1 MSELRREENNME
13 RNSRRVLVGTVVSAS
28 AEKTIT
34 VLVESYRKHRLY
46 GKRVKQTKK
55 FAAHDEANM
64 AQVGDVV
71 KIMETRPLSKSK
83 RFRLLEV
90 TERKS

>member
-1 MSELRREENNME
+1 ME
-13 RNSRRVLVGTVVSAS
+13 RNSRRVLSGTVVSAS
-28 AEKTIT
+28 GDKTIS

-55 FAAHDEANM
+55 FAAHDEANV

-71 KIMETRPLSKSK
+71 RIMETRPLSKTK

-90 TERKS
+90 TEKHS